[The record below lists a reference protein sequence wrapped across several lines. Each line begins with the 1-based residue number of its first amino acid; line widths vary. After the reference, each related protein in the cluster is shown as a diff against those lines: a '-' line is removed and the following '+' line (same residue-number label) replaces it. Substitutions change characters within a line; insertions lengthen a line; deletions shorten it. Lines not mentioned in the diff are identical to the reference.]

1 MISKRPYMLRAW
13 YDWIVD
19 SGMTPHLVVN
29 AEHAQVVVPQ
39 QYVQEGKIVLNASP
53 SAVQGLFMD
62 TEQISFSA
70 RFGGSPFQVFLP
82 VASVD
87 GVYARENGEGVILAG
102 IDGNDVFEQD
112 AEGTSSSTD
121 RPVLSSVETS
131 DQTSEDNASLDSK
144 DAENKEKPQKK
155 KPTLTVVK

>member
-29 AEHAQVVVPQ
+29 AEHEQVVVPM
-39 QYVQEGKIVLNASP
+39 QYVQDGKIVLNASP

-62 TEQISFSA
+62 NEQISFSA
-70 RFGGSPFQVFLP
+70 RFGGSPFQIFLP
-82 VASVD
+82 ISSVD

-102 IDGNDVFEQD
+102 IDGYEQQD
-112 AEGTSSSTD
+112 TEMSSVDSNK
-121 RPVLSSVETS
+121 PVLSSVETNTE
-131 DQTSEDNASLDSK
+131 TSSIDDEGFSESK
-144 DAENKEKPQKK
+144 DTENKEKAQKK
-155 KPTLTVVK
+155 KPTLTIVK